1 MSHVAPSRWYPHR
14 FWRRPSI
21 FPLRPSSPRRRGRES
36 SEYQATRAIADYQAS
51 ATTVPQAIQALVL
64 INGGA
69 ATALL
74 AFLSKA
80 TPPPFQ
86 TVLAASVSL
95 ILYAFGVGFAVY
107 SMWSSSQSTL
117 FHALYWEGMLSGDS
131 NATNDRTTADRWLWS
146 HRWCF
151 ILSGACFFLASL
163 IFAATLQPSAVV
175 VPYIGAS

>member
-117 FHALYWEGMLSGDS
+117 FHALYWEGISAAHGTCSLCQRLSG
-131 NATNDRTTADRWLWS
+131 TGFWS
-146 HRWCF
+146 RRD
-151 ILSGACFFLASL
+151 G
-163 IFAATLQPSAVV
+163 TP
-175 VPYIGAS
+175 G